1 MGYESRLYIVRK
13 CKIQI
18 SPESGLRWSE
28 KIAVFNLCKV
38 PTVSEK
44 MRKYK
49 STDAFVYADDGNTEI
64 VKDDYGDTLKEI
76 PLADAIE
83 IMEYAERTEDY
94 YWRYRPCIAL
104 LKSMHEYGQGDIVV
118 LHYGY

>member
-1 MGYESRLYIVRK
+1 MGYESRLYVVRK
-13 CKIQI
+13 T
-18 SPESGLRWSE
+18 GYFGYNTNLRYAQ

-64 VKDDYGDTLKEI
+64 TEDCYGEPLREI
-76 PLADAIE
+76 PLADAIK
-83 IMEYAERTEDY
+83 ILEYAEQTEDY
-94 YWRYRPCIAL
+94 YWRYRPCIAF
-104 LKSMHEYGQGDIVV
+104 LKAIKECKQCDIVV

>member
-18 SPESGLRWSE
+18 SPESGLRYAQ

-38 PTVSEK
+38 PAVSEK
-44 MRKYK
+44 MRAYK
-49 STDAFVYADDGNTEI
+49 STDSFIYADDGNTEI
-64 VKDDYGDTLKEI
+64 VKDDCGDTLKEI
-76 PLADAIE
+76 PLADAIK
-83 IMEYAERTEDY
+83 ILEDAATKDD
-94 YWRYRPCIAL
+94 YWRYKPCIAL
-104 LKSMHEYGQGDIVV
+104 LKAVQEYGQGDIVV